1 MLHDRY
7 RLKDR
12 EPVSRRV
19 YRNLREAII
28 SGDLPPNTRIV
39 EGEFA
44 RLLGVSRTPLREALS
59 RLEIDGL
66 VSQEPGTGYSTN
78 DTQQQLEDI
87 FHLRKA
93 LEGYA
98 ARLVAETAPP
108 DLVDQLRANV
118 RQDRAL
124 KLRQTA
130 ERAEL
135 DEAFH
140 GLINDAC
147 PSAKVRERVI
157 GVYDC
162 MLGRSQVP
170 VRPTREVV
178 NAFLDDHERLVEA
191 IAAGDGSAAEDAIHA
206 HLARTLTLLLA
217 DREARL
223 ARRKVE
229 ETHPE

>member
-66 VSQEPGTGYSTN
+66 VSQYPGTGYSTN

-87 FHLRKA
+87 FHLRRA

-98 ARLVAETAPP
+98 ARIVAETPP
-108 DLVDQLRANV
+108 AGLLDAMEANIS
-118 RQDRAL
+118 QDRAL
-124 KLRQTA
+124 KLRQV
-130 ERAEL
+130 EKRAEL

-140 GLINDAC
+140 NLVNEAC
-147 PSAKVRERVI
+147 PSAKVRERVS
-157 GVYDC
+157 GVCDC
-162 MLGRSQVP
+162 MHGLSQVP
-170 VRPTREVV
+170 VRPTRDMID
-178 NAFLDDHERLVEA
+178 AFLDDHQSLTDA
-191 IAAGDGSAAEDAIHA
+191 IAARDGDAAEAAIHR
-206 HLARTLTLLLA
+206 HLTRTLALLRA

-223 ARRKVE
+223 ARRKTE
-229 ETHPE
+229 EPQPQ

>member
-66 VSQEPGTGYSTN
+66 VSQCPGTGYSTN
-78 DTQQQLEDI
+78 DTQRQLEDI

-98 ARLVAETAPP
+98 ARIVAETPP
-108 DLVDQLRANV
+108 PGLLDELHANLK
-118 RQDRAL
+118 QDRAL
-124 KLRQTA
+124 KLKQVER
-130 ERAEL
+130 RAEL

-140 GLINDAC
+140 NLVNDAC
-147 PSAKVRERVI
+147 PSAKVRERVN
-157 GVYDC
+157 GVCDC
-162 MLGRSQVP
+162 MLGLSQVP
-170 VRPTREVV
+170 LRPTKDVIH
-178 NAFLDDHERLVEA
+178 AFLEDHQNLVDA
-191 IAAGDGSAAEDAIHA
+191 IAAGDGDAAEAAVHR
-206 HLARTLTLLLA
+206 HLTRALTLLLA

-223 ARRKVE
+223 ARRKAE
-229 ETHPE
+229 EAKSE

>member
-59 RLEIDGL
+59 RLEMDGL
-66 VSQEPGTGYSTN
+66 VSQCPGTGYSTN
-78 DTQQQLEDI
+78 DTLQQLEDI

-98 ARLVAETAPP
+98 ARIVAEAPP
-108 DLVDQLRANV
+108 PRLLDQLHANLK
-118 RQDRAL
+118 QDRAL
-124 KLRQTA
+124 KLKQV
-130 ERAEL
+130 EKRAQL

-140 GLINDAC
+140 GLVNDAC
-147 PSAKVRERVI
+147 PSAKVRERVN
-157 GVYDC
+157 GVCDC
-162 MLGRSQVP
+162 MLGLNQAP
-170 VRPTREVV
+170 VRPTRDVID
-178 NAFLDDHERLVEA
+178 AFLDDHQSLADA
-191 IAAGDGSAAEDAIHA
+191 IAARDGDAAEAAVHR
-206 HLARTLTLLLA
+206 HLTRTLTLLRA

-223 ARRKVE
+223 ARRKTE
-229 ETHPE
+229 EPQPQ

>member
-1 MLHDRY
+1 MLNDRY

-78 DTQQQLEDI
+78 DTQRQLEDI

-98 ARLVAETAPP
+98 ARLVAETATAG
-108 DLVDQLRANV
+108 LVDRLRVNIK
-118 RQDRAL
+118 QDRAL
-124 KLRQTA
+124 KLKQTDA
-130 ERAEL
+130 RAQL

-157 GVYDC
+157 GVCDC
-162 MLGRSQVP
+162 MLGRNQMP
-170 VRPTREVV
+170 IRPTREVV
-178 NAFLDDHERLVEA
+178 KTFLDDHERLADA
-191 IAAGDGSAAEDAIHA
+191 IAARDGDAAEAAVHA
-206 HLARTLTLLLA
+206 HLSRTLTLLLA
-217 DREARL
+217 DRDARL

-229 ETHPE
+229 GTHPE